1 MGVASIS
8 DDGTLSSFSDYG
20 SQVAWVGAPGENI
33 ISTYPFGIYASSSGT
48 SFSAPFV
55 SGTVALL
62 ISLNPSMQQVDA
74 AEAIAHT
81 AYTSPQLNRG
91 ILDAYNAVE
100 SVEP

>member
-1 MGVASIS
+1 
-8 DDGTLSSFSDYG
+8 
-20 SQVAWVGAPGENI
+20 
-33 ISTYPFGIYASSSGT
+33 
-48 SFSAPFV
+48 
-55 SGTVALL
+55 LL